1 MATAEEITT
10 RLKVWRDENEA
21 SNHSWWSNGGL
32 WDDVHERIDNRW
44 HQGNDN
50 KNQPVDFG
58 GGIVIKLVDDFGGE
72 GQGDDYWIVM
82 EITVDD
88 EPPRLYRVEGWY
100 ASYDG
105 GYLDGDLHEVRP
117 KEVTRII
124 YERVK

>member
-1 MATAEEITT
+1 MATAQEITA
-10 RLKVWRDENEA
+10 RLKVWHEEQQKRDRY
-21 SNHSWWSNGGL
+21 SWFSNGGL

-44 HQGNDN
+44 HQGNN
-50 KNQPVDFG
+50 SKNQPVDFG
-58 GGIVIKLVDDFGGE
+58 GGSVIKLVEDFGGE

-117 KEVTRII
+117 KEVLRTI
-124 YERVK
+124 YERV